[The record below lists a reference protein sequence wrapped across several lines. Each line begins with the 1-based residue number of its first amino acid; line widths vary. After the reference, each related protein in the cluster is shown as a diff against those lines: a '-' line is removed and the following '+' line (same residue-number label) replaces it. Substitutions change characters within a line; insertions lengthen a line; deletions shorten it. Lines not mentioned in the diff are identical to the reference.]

1 MRRSRSK
8 MTRKDRK
15 EKRSRCIQED
25 GITREVY
32 GEVVV
37 WVGQQKI

>member
-1 MRRSRSK
+1 

-15 EKRSRCIQED
+15 EKRSRRILED

-32 GEVVV
+32 GEIAI
-37 WVGQQKI
+37 WVG